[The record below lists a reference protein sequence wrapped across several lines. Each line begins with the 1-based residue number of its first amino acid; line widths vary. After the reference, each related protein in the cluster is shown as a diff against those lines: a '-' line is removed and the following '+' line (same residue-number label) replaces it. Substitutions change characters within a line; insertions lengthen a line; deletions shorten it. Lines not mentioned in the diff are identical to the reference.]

1 MLIHA
6 LLEVAEQLINPVLKR
21 DPASLRQ
28 LAELDGRVL
37 RIRCFQP
44 DLAVLLW
51 PSSQGIHLEQD
62 QDIDVDAE
70 VRGSRE
76 QFVAFL
82 LAGKEQE
89 RLLFQGDITLLGDA
103 QLVRRLQGIFTQLD
117 LDWQGLLEKPLGVV
131 PADLLLSPLRQL
143 SQWPKSVLNSSRAD
157 WQEYLQE
164 EIALLPGEYEISAQ
178 GKGVNQL
185 RQSTDRLE
193 ARVQR
198 LQNRIQQ
205 LQAEQP
211 SRVTSSVPSQG
222 ADNSPASSTE

>member
-62 QDIDVDAE
+62 QAIDVDAE
-70 VRGSRE
+70 VQGSRE

-103 QLVRRLQGIFTQLD
+103 QLVRRLQSVFTQLD

-143 SQWPKSVLNSSRAD
+143 SQWPKSVLTSSRAD

-198 LQNRIQQ
+198 LQNSIQQ

-211 SRVTSSVPSQG
+211 SSATSSAPSQG